1 MSNDQESSV
10 IPCPLGDSDLE
21 LLNQILE
28 MEAAQ
33 QRYLHSCINCGLT
46 VDKLKADSD
55 RRLALATALKKQFFP
70 NCS

>member
-1 MSNDQESSV
+1 MSDDYNPAS
-10 IPCPLGDSDLE
+10 IPCPLGDDHLQ

-33 QRYLHSCINCGLT
+33 QRYLSSCINCGLG

-55 RRLALATALKKQFFP
+55 RRLALANALKKQFFP